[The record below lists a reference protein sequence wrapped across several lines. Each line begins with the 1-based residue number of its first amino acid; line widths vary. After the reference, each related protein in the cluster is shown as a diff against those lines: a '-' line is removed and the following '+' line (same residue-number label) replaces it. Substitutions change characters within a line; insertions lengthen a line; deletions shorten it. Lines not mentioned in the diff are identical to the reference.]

1 MPRLPRQGPERVAG
15 ACRSAWFSLDPANPV
30 VSAHLAAGGE
40 AWLLDGDRLLRR
52 HGHTEEAI
60 CAAGDIPL
68 ALGGVARHNL
78 ANALAA
84 AALTHA
90 LGASVRDIRR
100 GLTSMSQRDNPGRTN
115 IYEVGDVSVIMDFAH
130 NPHALQA
137 LFDMARRLPA
147 RRRALA
153 FGQAG
158 DRPDPLIRELA
169 RRAWSIGLDRV
180 MVSELANYYRGRNPG
195 EVYGVIRDELLRS
208 GAAPDQ
214 VDHFELETQALDAAL
229 EWAQPGDLVIMLA
242 LGDPAAI
249 RAKLELLSAG

>member
-1 MPRLPRQGPERVAG
+1 M
-15 ACRSAWFSLDPANPV
+15 
-30 VSAHLAAGGE
+30 
-40 AWLLDGDRLLRR
+40 
-52 HGHTEEAI
+52 
-60 CAAGDIPL
+60 
-68 ALGGVARHNL
+68 ARHNL

-115 IYEVGDVSVIMDFAH
+115 IYEIGDVSVIMDFAH
-130 NPHALQA
+130 NPHALLA
-137 LFDMARRLPA
+137 LFDMARLLPA

-249 RAKLELLSAG
+249 RAKLEVLSAG